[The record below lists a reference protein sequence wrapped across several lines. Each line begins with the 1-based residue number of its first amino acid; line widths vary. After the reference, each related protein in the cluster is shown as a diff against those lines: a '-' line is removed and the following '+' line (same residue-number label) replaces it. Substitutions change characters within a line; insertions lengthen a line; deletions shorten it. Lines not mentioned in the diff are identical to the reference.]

1 MHGCRSCDTES
12 LGTVRTVQR
21 ASHPRGFRWRP
32 RAVSG
37 ARSSGGGRVIK
48 RVPPATGA
56 NPMRTGRAL
65 AGGAHRFGEGERWPA
80 ARAGNRRTLLVLKTV
95 WGRQL
100 PTTVGR
106 DGPDGRGGRPRPA
119 PMPPWAAGRVR
130 AWAGPCPL
138 HGAGRSGHRAAL
150 RLVRALGA
158 GGGAVWR
165 GVRVGRSRLCVEKA
179 CRETAARGWGADGL
193 RLSGGAK

>member
-1 MHGCRSCDTES
+1 MIQLVCMC
-12 LGTVRTVQR
+12 
-21 ASHPRGFRWRP
+21 
-32 RAVSG
+32 VS
-37 ARSSGGGRVIK
+37 V
-48 RVPPATGA
+48 
-56 NPMRTGRAL
+56 L
-65 AGGAHRFGEGERWPA
+65 
-80 ARAGNRRTLLVLKTV
+80 RTLLVLKTV

-119 PMPPWAAGRVR
+119 PMPRWAAGRVR

-138 HGAGRSGHRAAL
+138 HGAGPSGHRAAL

-165 GVRVGRSRLCVEKA
+165 VCVWDGQGSAWRKRVARQRLAGGGRTA
-179 CRETAARGWGADGL
+179 CDCLEGPSELLVASVSGERGTRTAAALW
-193 RLSGGAK
+193 